1 MCIRDGVLDF
11 GVFGEGD
18 FGLDFTGVGIEDIAK
33 TPRTSL
39 DGLAAYE
46 MADLTHG
53 SHSSDYFEVRYGDL
67 GHLVPFCSDFC
78 SFSVEGHELAA
89 LCRAFFLSR
98 TVSLYPLLTAPV

>member
-1 MCIRDGVLDF
+1 MLDF

-18 FGLDFTGVGIEDIAK
+18 FGLDFTGIGIEDIAK

-67 GHLVPFCSDFC
+67 RHLVPFCSDFR
-78 SFSVEGHELAA
+78 SFSLEGHELAA
-89 LCRAFFLSR
+89 LCGRFFFHERLAFTPS
-98 TVSLYPLLTAPV
+98 